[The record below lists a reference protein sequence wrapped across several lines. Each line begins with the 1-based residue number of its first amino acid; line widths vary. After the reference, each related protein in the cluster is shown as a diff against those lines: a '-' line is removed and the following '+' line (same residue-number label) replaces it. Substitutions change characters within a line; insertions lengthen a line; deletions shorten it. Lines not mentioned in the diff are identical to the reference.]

1 MMMNLPCL
9 WGSCPNFLRP
19 IYHTLSASQAPWRGH
34 APRGISMPAT
44 ALVFLCLI
52 VTDLHLPAG
61 VLICSVDALP
71 LLIPVGLL
79 WMQSIP
85 DSIIYGFLF
94 QNPVQSPM
102 PGISDSTR
110 FWIHYAVYFRFLCGY
125 LRRFNFRASNIFQQ
139 FLRIIC
145 RPCLQ
150 NSIDHP

>member
-1 MMMNLPCL
+1 MGIVSQLPSSHLPYTECQPSSL
-9 WGSCPNFLRP
+9 TGSCP
-19 IYHTLSASQAPWRGH
+19 TGKTDASY
-34 APRGISMPAT
+34 SSC
-44 ALVFLCLI
+44 FLCLI

-94 QNPVQSPM
+94 QNTVQSPM

-110 FWIHYAVYFRFLCGY
+110 SWIHYAVYFRFLCGY

-145 RPCLQ
+145 HPCLQ
-150 NSIDHP
+150 NSVDHP